1 MKIIS
6 ELTNKEYSTVEE
18 CLKDEELYK
27 AKEEEK
33 RKAEKLR
40 LEEKEAYKAHVN
52 ELRIAADDAY
62 SEYQETVTKYNKAV
76 TEYNKKYGLYDDSL
90 DRFFSSFFS

>member
-18 CLKDEELYK
+18 CLKDEEYYK

-33 RKAEKLR
+33 RQAEKLR
-40 LEEKEAYKAHVN
+40 LEEKEADKAYLDK
-52 ELRIAADDAY
+52 LRTAADDALNAY
-62 SEYQETVTKYNKAV
+62 RNALI
-76 TEYNKKYGLYDDSL
+76 EYNKKYKLCDNNF
-90 DRFFSSFFS
+90 DRLFSAIFDW

>member
-18 CLKDEELYK
+18 CLEDEKAYK

-33 RKAEKLR
+33 RRAEKLR
-40 LEEKEAYKAHVN
+40 LEEKEADKAYLD
-52 ELRIAADDAY
+52 ELRTAADDALNAY
-62 SEYQETVTKYNKAV
+62 RDALI
-76 TEYNKKYGLYDDSL
+76 EYNKKYKLCDNNF
-90 DRFFSSFFS
+90 DRLFSAMFGW

>member
-18 CLKDEELYK
+18 CLKDEEFYK

-40 LEEKEAYKAHVN
+40 LEEKEADKAYLD
-52 ELRIAADDAY
+52 ELRTAADDALNAY
-62 SEYQETVTKYNKAV
+62 RDALI
-76 TEYNKKYGLYDDSL
+76 EYNKKYKLCDNNF
-90 DRFFSSFFS
+90 DRLFSAMFGW

>member
-6 ELTNKEYSTVEE
+6 EITNKEYSTVEE
-18 CLKDEELYK
+18 CLKDEEFYK

-40 LEEKEAYKAHVN
+40 LEEKEADKAYLD
-52 ELRIAADDAY
+52 ELRTAADDALNAY
-62 SEYQETVTKYNKAV
+62 RDALI
-76 TEYNKKYGLYDDSL
+76 EYNKKYKICDNNF
-90 DRFFSSFFS
+90 DRLFSAMFGW

>member
-6 ELTNKEYSTVEE
+6 EITNKEYSTVEE
-18 CLKDEELYK
+18 CLKDEEFYK

-40 LEEKEAYKAHVN
+40 LEEKEADKAYLD
-52 ELRIAADDAY
+52 ELRTAADDALNAY
-62 SEYQETVTKYNKAV
+62 RKALIG
-76 TEYNKKYGLYDDSL
+76 YNKKYKLRDDNF
-90 DRFFSSFFS
+90 DRLFSAMFGW

>member
-18 CLKDEELYK
+18 CLEDEKAYK

-33 RKAEKLR
+33 RRAEKLR
-40 LEEKEAYKAHVN
+40 LEEKEAYKTHLN
-52 ELRIAADDAY
+52 ELRTAADNAFND
-62 SEYQETVTKYNKAV
+62 YQKAIL
-76 TEYNKKYGLYDDSL
+76 EYNKKYGKFYDRTFDPL
-90 DRFFSSFFS
+90 ASFLFDW

>member
-33 RKAEKLR
+33 RQAEKRR
-40 LEEKEAYKAHVN
+40 LEEKEADKAYLDK
-52 ELRIAADDAY
+52 LRTAADDALNAY
-62 SEYQETVTKYNKAV
+62 RNALI
-76 TEYNKKYGLYDDSL
+76 EYNKKYKLCDNNFDKL
-90 DRFFSSFFS
+90 FSAIFDW

>member
-6 ELTNKEYSTVEE
+6 ELTNKEYPTVEE

-33 RKAEKLR
+33 RQAEKRR
-40 LEEKEAYKAHVN
+40 LEEKEADKAYLDK
-52 ELRIAADDAY
+52 LRTTADDALNAY
-62 SEYQETVTKYNKAV
+62 RNALI
-76 TEYNKKYGLYDDSL
+76 EYNKKYKLCDNNF
-90 DRFFSSFFS
+90 DRLFSAIFDW

>member
-18 CLKDEELYK
+18 CLKDEEYYK

-40 LEEKEAYKAHVN
+40 LEEKEADKAYLDK
-52 ELRIAADDAY
+52 LRTAADDALNAY
-62 SEYQETVTKYNKAV
+62 RNALI
-76 TEYNKKYGLYDDSL
+76 EYNKKYKLCDNNF
-90 DRFFSSFFS
+90 DRLFSAIFDW

>member
-18 CLKDEELYK
+18 CLEDEKVYK

-40 LEEKEAYKAHVN
+40 LEEKEADKAYLDK
-52 ELRIAADDAY
+52 LRTAADDALDAY
-62 SEYQETVTKYNKAV
+62 RKALI
-76 TEYNKKYGLYDDSL
+76 EYNKKYKLRDDNF
-90 DRFFSSFFS
+90 DRLFSAMFGW

>member
-6 ELTNKEYSTVEE
+6 ELTNKEYPTVEE
-18 CLKDEELYK
+18 CLKDEEFYK

-40 LEEKEAYKAHVN
+40 LEEKEADKAYLD
-52 ELRIAADDAY
+52 ELRTAADDALNAY
-62 SEYQETVTKYNKAV
+62 RDALI
-76 TEYNKKYGLYDDSL
+76 EYNKKYKLCDNNF
-90 DRFFSSFFS
+90 DRLFSAMFGW

>member
-6 ELTNKEYSTVEE
+6 EFTNKEYSTVEE
-18 CLKDEELYK
+18 CLEDEKAYK

-40 LEEKEAYKAHVN
+40 LEEKEADKAYLD
-52 ELRIAADDAY
+52 ELRTAADDALNAY
-62 SEYQETVTKYNKAV
+62 RKALIG
-76 TEYNKKYGLYDDSL
+76 YNKKYKLRDDNF
-90 DRFFSSFFS
+90 DRLFSTIFDW

>member
-18 CLKDEELYK
+18 CLEDEKAYK

-40 LEEKEAYKAHVN
+40 LEEKEAHKVHLN
-52 ELRIAADDAY
+52 ELRTAANNAF
-62 SEYQETVTKYNKAV
+62 SEYQKAV
-76 TEYNKKYGLYDDSL
+76 SEYNKKYGLYDGSL
-90 DRFFSSFFS
+90 DRFFSSFFNW

>member
-6 ELTNKEYSTVEE
+6 EFTNKEYSTVEE

-33 RKAEKLR
+33 RQAEKRR
-40 LEEKEAYKAHVN
+40 LEEKEADKAYLD
-52 ELRIAADDAY
+52 ELRTAADDALNAY
-62 SEYQETVTKYNKAV
+62 RKALIG
-76 TEYNKKYGLYDDSL
+76 YNKKYKLRDDNF
-90 DRFFSSFFS
+90 DRLFSTIFDW

>member
-18 CLKDEELYK
+18 CLKDEEYYK

-40 LEEKEAYKAHVN
+40 LEEKEADKAYLDK
-52 ELRIAADDAY
+52 LRTAANDAF
-62 SEYQETVTKYNKAV
+62 SEYQEAVTKYNNAV
-76 TEYNKKYGLYDDSL
+76 TEYNKKYRLYNDSL
-90 DRFFSSFFS
+90 DRLSNY